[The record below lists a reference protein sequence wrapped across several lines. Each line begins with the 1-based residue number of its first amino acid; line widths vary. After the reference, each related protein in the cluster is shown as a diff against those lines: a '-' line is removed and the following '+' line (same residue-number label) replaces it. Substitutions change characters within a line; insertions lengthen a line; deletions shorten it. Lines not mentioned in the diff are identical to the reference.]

1 MKGVLMDKYPIIQE
15 LEDGR
20 IIKDDGKV
28 FTELVNGQWVE
39 PTEDFS
45 LDDFLKGKTPSN
57 L

>member
-1 MKGVLMDKYPIIQE
+1 MDKQPIIQE

-20 IIKDDGKV
+20 IIKDDGKT

-39 PTEDFS
+39 PSEPVS
-45 LDDFLKGKTPSN
+45 LDDFIKGKTPAN

>member
-1 MKGVLMDKYPIIQE
+1 MKGVLMDKQPIIQE

-20 IIKDDGKV
+20 IIKDDGKT

-39 PTEDFS
+39 PSEPVS
-45 LDDFLKGKTPSN
+45 LDDFLKGKTPAN